1 MLGSDGFC
9 NVYNTTASI
18 SDNVKIISG
27 RVSVHAILASTIGSG
42 SQGDDGKTIALS
54 ETNGGASLV
63 EIALRYPQSD
73 GDTGPSSED
82 YFCFSNSF
90 YPGGNGVLFTDG
102 VWIALKEGP
111 GTNGDRGSIKS
122 LQIFYTGGA
131 NT

>member
-42 SQGDDGKTIALS
+42 SQGDDGETIALS
-54 ETNGGASLV
+54 ETNGGASSI
-63 EIALRYPQSD
+63 EIALRYPQSAL
-73 GDTGPSSED
+73 TGPGPED